1 MGTGAEMA
9 VRGRRKKA
17 GLVRTPKGS
26 RPLRGTHKVGGGMGG
41 NVIQMLSFGVLAAM
55 GQHVVGV
62 AAILGT
68 GG

>member
-1 MGTGAEMA
+1 
-9 VRGRRKKA
+9 
-17 GLVRTPKGS
+17 
-26 RPLRGTHKVGGGMGG
+26 MGG
-41 NVIQMLSFGVLAAM
+41 NVIQMLSFGALAAM